1 MNARTIVRLCPVLIP
16 SLITLS
22 LFLCP
27 LGMSLWQSFH
37 SYSGEFV
44 GLGNYTDMF
53 SDQRFQDA
61 IVYTLRITLVVLLV
75 TLVSSIIL
83 AMALRRT
90 FIGKKM
96 MLFLLQ
102 YDVAVPS
109 LACASMM
116 IFLLSQG
123 GFLSAVLNNLGLIG
137 SYTDFP
143 EVFFKSNGLGV
154 MVSIIWLFVPYI
166 TLSLLAVLHSVSNDQ
181 EDQAATLGVG
191 KLKRFFYITLPTI
204 KPAIAYTSIL
214 CFASVF
220 GAFELPSLVGD
231 EHTLVTLAYYY
242 YTNYVGMDGFMES
255 YSLSVLV
262 TLVSL
267 VVSTFFMYYSI
278 SLDERRS
285 E

>member
-90 FIGKKM
+90 FIGKKV

-116 IFLLSQG
+116 IFLLSH
-123 GFLSAVLNNLGLIG
+123 LGLIG

-191 KLKRFFYITLPTI
+191 KVKRFLYITLPTI

-267 VVSTFFMYYSI
+267 IVSTFFMYYSI